1 MIASVTLLMA
11 LMMPAAQEPA
21 REPASAQE
29 PAAEAAAPASSMSAD
44 EHVQAGLADFR
55 RRRFSAAKAHFEQA
69 VEADPNSAAAHY
81 YLGYT
86 VYKIAEPKRA
96 NSPGKQEAASHFA
109 KAYEL
114 DPAFVPAWR
123 PRKAS

>member
-1 MIASVTLLMA
+1 MTATVTLLLSM
-11 LMMPAAQEPA
+11 LWMPAQEPA
-21 REPASAQE
+21 AAPAQE
-29 PAAEAAAPASSMSAD
+29 PAAEAAPAASSMSAD
-44 EHVQAGLADFR
+44 EHIQSGLAAFR
-55 RRRFSAAKAHFEQA
+55 RRRFAAAKTHFEQA

-86 VYKIAEPKRA
+86 IYKIAEPRRA
-96 NSPGKQEAASHFA
+96 NSPGKQEAAGHFA

-123 PRKAS
+123 PRG

>member
-1 MIASVTLLMA
+1 MTASVTLLLA
-11 LMMPAAQEPA
+11 LLLTPSQEPA
-21 REPASAQE
+21 PAQE
-29 PAAEAAAPASSMSAD
+29 PAASAASSMSAD
-44 EHVQAGLADFR
+44 EHIQAGLADFR
-55 RRRFSAAKAHFEQA
+55 RRRFSSAKTHFEQA

-96 NSPGKQEAASHFA
+96 NSPGKQEAAGHFA

-114 DPAFVPAWR
+114 DPAFVPAWH
-123 PRKAS
+123 PRKTS

>member
-1 MIASVTLLMA
+1 MTASVTVLLAMLLA
-11 LMMPAAQEPA
+11 P
-21 REPASAQE
+21 AQE
-29 PAAEAAAPASSMSAD
+29 PAAAPAQEPAASAASSMSAD
-44 EHVQAGLADFR
+44 EHIAAGLADFR
-55 RRRFSAAKAHFEQA
+55 RRRFSSAKTHFEQA

-96 NSPGKQEAASHFA
+96 NSPGKAEAAGHFA
-109 KAYEL
+109 KAFEL
-114 DPAFVPAWR
+114 DPAFVPAWH